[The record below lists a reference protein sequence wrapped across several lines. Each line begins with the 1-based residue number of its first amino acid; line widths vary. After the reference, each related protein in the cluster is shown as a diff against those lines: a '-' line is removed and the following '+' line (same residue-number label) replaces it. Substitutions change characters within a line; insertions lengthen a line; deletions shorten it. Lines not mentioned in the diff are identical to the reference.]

1 MNIYGHIPGYIPRLS
16 PPSRNRT
23 TRSSFSYLLFFFRPI
38 DKTLLASPVS
48 LALTLS
54 TSLKSTDHF
63 PTALNLVLRLLGLDA
78 HAHCLSTMK
87 ALIRPVSI
95 HAASSPIETIVFFFV
110 LSTLAYFHVLSAIKH
125 SSFFAPTSLP
135 PLRPS
140 HALWHNGD
148 WATVQESEW
157 HSTLAHPSHVP
168 AVDLQQLVMS
178 FDART
183 AKKVYFSYPCL
194 IYMH

>member
-1 MNIYGHIPGYIPRLS
+1 MR
-16 PPSRNRT
+16 
-23 TRSSFSYLLFFFRPI
+23 
-38 DKTLLASPVS
+38 
-48 LALTLS
+48 
-54 TSLKSTDHF
+54 
-63 PTALNLVLRLLGLDA
+63 
-78 HAHCLSTMK
+78 
-87 ALIRPVSI
+87 ALIRPISV

-110 LSTLAYFHVLSAIKH
+110 LATLAYFHVLSAIKH

-148 WATVQESEW
+148 WVTVQESEW
-157 HSTLAHPSHVP
+157 YSAHRSHVT

-183 AKKVYFSYPCL
+183 AKKVDFSHSCL
-194 IYMH
+194 IYVHQYPRLDFRELEALLAGCELLGEYNPLPHPSFSCSLWKYLPQYLLLCPNRSGWRTNLLHVHSFRHPKIRVTHSLIHCGCS